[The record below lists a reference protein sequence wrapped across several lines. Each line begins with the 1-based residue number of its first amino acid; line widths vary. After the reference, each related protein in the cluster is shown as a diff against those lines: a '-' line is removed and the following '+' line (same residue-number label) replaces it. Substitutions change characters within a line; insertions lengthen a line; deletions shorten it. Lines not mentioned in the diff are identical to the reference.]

1 MDFNEKHKVKI
12 RREKM
17 KEFDVNKLKDTEIRR
32 QYEEL
37 MDGMAESEGDLEN
50 RWEKLKTTV
59 RKVKLKGPNL
69 RNGLTM
75 SAEKNSRKE
84 KAREKFLKDPTEHNG
99 EIYHHHRRRLKSI
112 CKNKKRHYN
121 ETKILQIEEKFHNNE
136 IRSFYQE
143 VKKSQT
149 GFTYENT
156 LLKSAKGNLIS
167 EPEILMEEW
176 KRHFEKLL
184 NKEVMEEREDHEIG
198 TIT

>member
-1 MDFNEKHKVKI
+1 
-12 RREKM
+12 
-17 KEFDVNKLKDTEIRR
+17 
-32 QYEEL
+32 
-37 MDGMAESEGDLEN
+37 
-50 RWEKLKTTV
+50 
-59 RKVKLKGPNL
+59 
-69 RNGLTM
+69 M

-184 NKEVMEEREDHEIG
+184 NKEVMEERRP
-198 TIT
+198 